1 MFQVPNKFS
10 RQILFQVDWHVLK
23 WQGFWQVKVV
33 CFRQEDV
40 DKFLQLKNYC
50 SNTLVKLLF
59 YCLIYFRIKI
69 LHAPNFSQQYR
80 FSPKYG
86 AVSLCRCI
94 ELRNVIQISELG
106 NKHATDTQTKMIGD
120 VEKMVAVGL
129 VWGAT
134 NAIMRR
140 GALLWD
146 QALKSTSTPP
156 QQSHLHKILASLKN
170 WLTLLSI
177 WQYTVPFF
185 INLSASVTFFAILSH
200 TPISLTVPVT
210 NATTFAATAVFGMLL
225 GEETRVGHAL
235 FGTGLIVL
243 GVWLCIMKWVCNK
256 DGIFVIFAVLGFE
269 IINSCGICFVGHL
282 ALYYVIKFET
292 FNCKIRF

>member
-1 MFQVPNKFS
+1 MRLHTQLHLGDMVAFIVMGVTIFIVWLVLRPRFPEFQVESVSLTNFSASNSSSSITGNWNFRFSVTNPNKKMS
-10 RQILFQVDWHVLK
+10 ISYD
-23 WQGFWQVKVV
+23 VV
-33 CFRQEDV
+33 QC
-40 DKFLQLKNYC
+40 
-50 SNTLVKLLF
+50 LLF
-59 YCLIYFRIKI
+59 YNPDAGVIGV
-69 LHAPNFSQQYR
+69 FSVGQRR
-80 FSPKYG
+80 FWGP
-86 AVSLCRCI
+86 LCWW
-94 ELRNVIQISELG
+94 LKISELG
-106 NKHATDTQTKMIGD
+106 NKHATDTHTKMIGD

-146 QALKSTSTPP
+146 QALKSTSTPPPSP

-243 GVWLCIMKWVCNK
+243 RG
-256 DGIFVIFAVLGFE
+256 
-269 IINSCGICFVGHL
+269 L
-282 ALYYVIKFET
+282 ALYYEMSL
-292 FNCKIRF
+292 